1 MIKYQDRI
9 VTAKVKAKHEVSDH
23 LMALFDNP
31 ETYIKEFDSYT
42 HKEQADILRHISLF
56 ESRIHKLLDVRFA
69 EIVSSSNFTKVV

>member
-1 MIKYQDRI
+1 MIKYQDKI

-23 LMALFDNP
+23 LMALFDNS
-31 ETYIKEFDSYT
+31 ENYIKDFDSYT

-56 ESRIHKLLDVRFA
+56 EGRIHKLLDVRFA